1 MSSDQKYGRDF
12 KAIEFNPLC
21 PGAIDTLDQIIF
33 CWRSDG
39 WMDVVLGPIEFLA
52 ESFASTPQMPLPT
65 SRYRQAK
72 VSPDIG
78 QCTKGL
84 SGPPVENHCSNP
96 SHTNKN
102 ASNFIRESYLFNCF
116 NDDKMKNGVKLIFRQ
131 TTVFQREQPEVVTSK
146 SH

>member
-1 MSSDQKYGRDF
+1 MGEISRQSNLTHCVL
-12 KAIEFNPLC
+12 ALLIPW
-21 PGAIDTLDQIIF
+21 T
-33 CWRSDG
+33 RSFSVGGGDG
-39 WMDVVLGPIEFLA
+39 WMCVVLSAIGFLA
-52 ESFASTPQMPLPT
+52 ESFASTPQMTLPT

-84 SGPPVENHCSNP
+84 SGPPVENQCSNP

-102 ASNFIRESYLFNCF
+102 ASSSIIESYLFKCF
-116 NDDKMKNGVKLIFRQ
+116 NDDKMKNGVELIFRQ
-131 TTVFQREQPEVVTSK
+131 TTVFQREQPEEIISK